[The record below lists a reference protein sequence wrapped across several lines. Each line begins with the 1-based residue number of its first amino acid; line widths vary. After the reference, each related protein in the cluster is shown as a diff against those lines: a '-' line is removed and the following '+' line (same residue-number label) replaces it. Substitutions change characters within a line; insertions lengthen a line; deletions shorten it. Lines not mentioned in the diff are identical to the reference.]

1 MWKKIAIGGAVAA
14 AIVGIGTA
22 SLAATGD
29 TPTTSGTGSAA
40 SGTAPTSAPNSP
52 AGKLRKHPRLERE
65 IGRRTVHGQVVT
77 QNPTTHEFVT
87 HDVIR
92 GSVIAVSSTSITV
105 KAADNTSF
113 TYTVNSDTKVH
124 MRTAGKPGSATK
136 GAIGDVKG
144 GDKVIVIG
152 TGANSPYTAT
162 QIIDGVA

>member
-29 TPTTSGTGSAA
+29 TPTTSGSGSTA
-40 SGTAPTSAPNSP
+40 SGTAPSSSAAN
-52 AGKLRKHPRLERE
+52 ALRKHPRLARALA
-65 IGRRTVHGQVVT
+65 RRTVHGQVVT

-92 GSVIAVSSTSITV
+92 GSVTDVSPTSITV

-136 GAIGDVKG
+136 GVIGDVKD
-144 GDKVIVIG
+144 GDQVIVTG
-152 TGANSPYTAT
+152 VGANSPYTAK
-162 QIIDGVA
+162 QILDGVA